1 MRKYWS
7 NSKFADWVRG
17 CKKPKSA
24 TADQWDEW
32 NTNEKAT
39 NRLRYLIAEEFLD
52 GIQSAMYWP
61 IDKLSKIKYYVN
73 NRWVT
78 RTHCL
83 TAHPRD
89 IKPGEWRDVG
99 NRFLPCL
106 FNELVEFVE
115 IELAWWNIAWAKPEE
130 RKKYNPPFWAT
141 GWWRWRTWRSRDSG
155 LDNLKWQMSLTNK
168 EWCSEDDPDYDKPT
182 AQAINAKE
190 IYDLYIWWT
199 EKRPKRI
206 DPMVESGWIDYC
218 GKQGAKSLVS
228 DSEVDTRAMLDMMRD
243 IEKKY
248 EAEDE
253 EMMIRLIRIRD
264 SLWT

>member
-61 IDKLSKIKYYVN
+61 IDTLHNIKYYIN

-78 RTHCL
+78 RSHAL

-89 IKPGEWRDVG
+89 IKPGEWCDVG

-106 FNELVEFVE
+106 FNELVDYVE
-115 IELAWWNIAWAKPEE
+115 IELAWWEVAIANPSS
-130 RKKYNPPFWAT
+130 RKKYKLPFWAI
-141 GWWRWRTWRSRDSG
+141 GWFRWRTWRCPQAG
-155 LDNLKWQMSLTNK
+155 LDCLAWQMTCDNTGWVDK
-168 EWCSEDDPDYDKPT
+168 ADPSYGQPT
-182 AQAINAKE
+182 QQAIDAKE
-190 IYDLYIWWT
+190 ILELYKWWT
-199 EKRPKRI
+199 EKRPLRV
-206 DPMVESGWIDYC
+206 DSMEASGWSEYC
-218 GKQGAKSLVS
+218 KKNWNAVK
-228 DSEVDTRAMLDMMRD
+228 DSEADVTSMLDMMNKID
-243 IEKKY
+243 EKH
-248 EAEDE
+248 EQEDT
-253 EMMIRLIRIRD
+253 EMLIRLIRIRN